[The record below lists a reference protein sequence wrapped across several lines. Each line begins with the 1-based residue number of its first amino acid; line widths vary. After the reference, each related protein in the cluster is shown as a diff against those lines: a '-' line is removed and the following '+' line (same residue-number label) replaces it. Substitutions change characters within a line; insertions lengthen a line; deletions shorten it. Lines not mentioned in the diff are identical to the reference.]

1 MDYSLLVGIQ
11 TVTERRV
18 FRPAPQRG
26 AGVAGVAGVGGGPPL
41 RSSSSIAAAL
51 SRDAAAGSSVVV
63 QAEGQQ
69 QCGPLG
75 YSAETLQG
83 PGNYRLGIIDPLQR
97 WDMRK
102 RLERLLKIMV
112 RPRRAATLKTNPN
125 PNPSPTPNLNPN
137 PSPNPNLNPNPNP
150 NPNSTPNQVRLRCA
164 AKLKNGMS
172 AVEPA
177 EYARRFH
184 QMVRHGAALT
194 PTLTLTP

>member
-1 MDYSLLVGIQ
+1 MGRDARFLCDCRIMDYSLLVGIQ

-41 RSSSSIAAAL
+41 RSSSSIAAL

-102 RLERLLKIMV
+102 RLERLLKIVV
-112 RPRRAATLKTNPN
+112 RPRRAA
-125 PNPSPTPNLNPN
+125 
-137 PSPNPNLNPNPNP
+137 
-150 NPNSTPNQVRLRCA
+150 QA
-164 AKLKNGMS
+164 QD
-172 AVEPA
+172 EP
-177 EYARRFH
+177 EPEPKPY
-184 QMVRHGAALT
+184 T
-194 PTLTLTP
+194 

>member
-1 MDYSLLVGIQ
+1 MGRDARFLCDCRIMDYSLLVGIQ

-26 AGVAGVAGVGGGPPL
+26 AGVGGVGGPPL
-41 RSSSSIAAAL
+41 RSSSSIAAL

-102 RLERLLKIMV
+102 RLERLLKIVV
-112 RPRRAATLKTNPN
+112 RPRRAAKLKTNPN

-137 PSPNPNLNPNPNP
+137 PSPNPNLPL
-150 NPNSTPNQVRLRCA
+150 TRCA
-164 AKLKNGMS
+164 S
-172 AVEPA
+172 
-177 EYARRFH
+177 
-184 QMVRHGAALT
+184 AALPSSRT
-194 PTLTLTP
+194 ECRP

>member
-26 AGVAGVAGVGGGPPL
+26 GGAGGVGGGPPL
-41 RSSSSIAAAL
+41 RSSSSIGAL

-102 RLERLLKIMV
+102 RLERLLKIVV
-112 RPRRAATLKTNPN
+112 RPRRATTLKTNPN
-125 PNPSPTPNLNPN
+125 PNPSPNLP
-137 PSPNPNLNPNPNP
+137 L
-150 NPNSTPNQVRLRCA
+150 TRCA
-164 AKLKNGMS
+164 S
-172 AVEPA
+172 
-177 EYARRFH
+177 
-184 QMVRHGAALT
+184 AALPSSRT
-194 PTLTLTP
+194 ECRP

>member
-11 TVTERRV
+11 NVTERRV

-26 AGVAGVAGVGGGPPL
+26 GGAPL
-41 RSSSSIAAAL
+41 RSSGASIGAVRDSVAA
-51 SRDAAAGSSVVV
+51 SSVVV

-75 YSAETLQG
+75 YSAATLEG

-97 WDMRK
+97 WDLRK
-102 RLERLLKIMV
+102 RLERLLKIV
-112 RPRRAATLKTNPN
+112 
-125 PNPSPTPNLNPN
+125 
-137 PSPNPNLNPNPNP
+137 
-150 NPNSTPNQVRLRCA
+150 VRLRCA

-184 QMVRHGAALT
+184 LMVGMKLLGLSKDLVQRDWEEETRNRCYHQAQQQPLPLQRGGSERQGSWRGTAGEYSNKPVVRSDRMRAREG
-194 PTLTLTP
+194 

>member
-1 MDYSLLVGIQ
+1 MQLEKDSLFLRECGIMDYSLLVGIQ

-26 AGVAGVAGVGGGPPL
+26 GGAGGVGGGPPL
-41 RSSSSIAAAL
+41 RSSSSIGAL

-102 RLERLLKIMV
+102 RIERLLKIV
-112 RPRRAATLKTNPN
+112 VCLHAAPSSSRRTLSLILT
-125 PNPSPTPNLNPN
+125 L
-137 PSPNPNLNPNPNP
+137 
-150 NPNSTPNQVRLRCA
+150 
-164 AKLKNGMS
+164 
-172 AVEPA
+172 
-177 EYARRFH
+177 
-184 QMVRHGAALT
+184 ALT
-194 PTLTLTP
+194 LALAFS

>member
-1 MDYSLLVGIQ
+1 MGRDARFLCDCRIMDYSLLVGIQ

-26 AGVAGVAGVGGGPPL
+26 AGVAGVGGGPPL

-102 RLERLLKIMV
+102 RLERLLKIVV
-112 RPRRAATLKTNPN
+112 RPRRAA
-125 PNPSPTPNLNPN
+125 
-137 PSPNPNLNPNPNP
+137 
-150 NPNSTPNQVRLRCA
+150 QA
-164 AKLKNGMS
+164 QD
-172 AVEPA
+172 EP
-177 EYARRFH
+177 EPEPKPY
-184 QMVRHGAALT
+184 T
-194 PTLTLTP
+194 

>member
-1 MDYSLLVGIQ
+1 M
-11 TVTERRV
+11 
-18 FRPAPQRG
+18 
-26 AGVAGVAGVGGGPPL
+26 
-41 RSSSSIAAAL
+41 
-51 SRDAAAGSSVVV
+51 RDAAAGSSVVV

-102 RLERLLKIMV
+102 RIERLLKIV
-112 RPRRAATLKTNPN
+112 
-125 PNPSPTPNLNPN
+125 
-137 PSPNPNLNPNPNP
+137 
-150 NPNSTPNQVRLRCA
+150 VRLRCA

-184 QMVRHGAALT
+184 QMVGMKLLGLSKGLVQQDWEDETRNRDQHHQQAQQQPSPLQRQGSCHSWRGTAVEYSN
-194 PTLTLTP
+194 PNPKPVVRVPQ

>member
-1 MDYSLLVGIQ
+1 MGRDARFLCDCRIMDYSLLVGIQ

-18 FRPAPQRG
+18 FRPAPQRSGG
-26 AGVAGVAGVGGGPPL
+26 AGGVGGGPPL
-41 RSSSSIAAAL
+41 RSSSSIGAL

-102 RLERLLKIMV
+102 RLERLLKIVV
-112 RPRRAATLKTNPN
+112 RPRRATTLKTNPN
-125 PNPSPTPNLNPN
+125 PNPSPNLP
-137 PSPNPNLNPNPNP
+137 L
-150 NPNSTPNQVRLRCA
+150 TRCA
-164 AKLKNGMS
+164 S
-172 AVEPA
+172 
-177 EYARRFH
+177 
-184 QMVRHGAALT
+184 AALPSSRT
-194 PTLTLTP
+194 ECRP

>member
-11 TVTERRV
+11 NVTERRV

-26 AGVAGVAGVGGGPPL
+26 EGPPL
-41 RSSSSIAAAL
+41 HGPVASVGAAG
-51 SRDAAAGSSVVV
+51 DAAPSGVV

-97 WDMRK
+97 WGLSK
-102 RLERLLKIMV
+102 RLERLLKI
-112 RPRRAATLKTNPN
+112 AA
-125 PNPSPTPNLNPN
+125 
-137 PSPNPNLNPNPNP
+137 
-150 NPNSTPNQVRLRCA
+150 RLRCA

-172 AVEPA
+172 AVEPV

-184 QMVRHGAALT
+184 LMVGMKLLGLSKARVQRDWEEESRNRCHLPAQLQPLPQRQGSWRG
-194 PTLTLTP
+194 TLGEYSHKPVVHQ

>member
-18 FRPAPQRG
+18 FRPAPQR
-26 AGVAGVAGVGGGPPL
+26 AGGPPL
-41 RSSSSIAAAL
+41 RSSSSISSSIGAV
-51 SRDAAAGSSVVV
+51 REAAAGSSVVV

-102 RLERLLKIMV
+102 RLERLLKIVV
-112 RPRRAATLKTNPN
+112 RRCATKLKS
-125 PNPSPTPNLNPN
+125 SPTPNLNPR
-137 PSPNPNLNPNPNP
+137 PSPNSPYPSPDPTPNLPL
-150 NPNSTPNQVRLRCA
+150 TRCA
-164 AKLKNGMS
+164 S
-172 AVEPA
+172 
-177 EYARRFH
+177 
-184 QMVRHGAALT
+184 AALPSSRT
-194 PTLTLTP
+194 ACRRSSLRSTRAASIKWWR